1 MTALS
6 DPTVWVGLIT
16 LITLEVVLG
25 IDNLLFIAV
34 LAEKL
39 PPEQRDAARRIG
51 LSLALGMRL
60 VLLTTISWMVTLTEP
75 LVSVLS
81 YPFSGRDLILIGGG
95 LFLVL
100 KATVELD
107 ERLEGRIHAGPA
119 KRVYA
124 GFWMVITQIVI
135 LDAVFSLDAV
145 ITAVG
150 MVDELWVMMTAV
162 IIAMAI
168 MIVAS
173 RPLTTFVGK
182 HPTLVILCLG
192 FLLMIGFSLVADGFG
207 YHIPKGYLYAA
218 IGFSVLVEVFNQVAR
233 RNTER
238 QQAKTPL
245 RERTA
250 DAILRLMGARAED
263 NQVTAPVLLQQQPD
277 KERPIKEEPEAEQVF
292 GKEERFMITGVLSLA
307 DRTVRQI
314 MTPRVDISWV
324 NTLSSP
330 DRIRAQVRAAPHATF
345 PVCHGE
351 LDDVLGVLSAAEIF
365 SILESGGDM
374 SARAALH
381 APVKVSVDLDAV
393 QVVEGLRA
401 SRGRLVFATAG
412 DGSIEGLVTPLDVLE
427 AIAGDFPDADEL
439 PDILPQGDGWIV
451 KGSVD
456 LYQLARTFGIP
467 DFQRGRDENWT
478 TLAGLLVAQHHN
490 IPAVGESFQIN
501 GLGFEVLAATH
512 TRVEQVRIW
521 RLPPESARG

>member
-1 MTALS
+1 MEALIAAFS
-6 DPTVWVGLIT
+6 DPALWVGLLT

-39 PPEQRDAARRIG
+39 PLDQRDAARRVG
-51 LSLALGMRL
+51 LALALIMRL
-60 VLLTTISWMVTLTEP
+60 VLLTAMSWMVTLTQP
-75 LVSVLS
+75 IGTLLS

-95 LFLVL
+95 LFLVF

-124 GFWMVITQIVI
+124 GFWMVIAQIVI

-162 IIAMAI
+162 VIAMAI
-168 MIVAS
+168 MMAAS
-173 RPLTTFVGK
+173 RPLTAFVGK

-192 FLLMIGFSLVADGFG
+192 FLLMIGFSLIADGFG
-207 YHIPKGYLYAA
+207 FDIPKGYLYAA
-218 IGFSVLVEVFNQVAR
+218 IGFSVLVETFNQVAR

-238 QQAKTPL
+238 QQARTPL

-250 DAILRLMGARAED
+250 DAILRLMGARTEEEP
-263 NQVTAPVLLQQQPD
+263 VTAP
-277 KERPIKEEPEAEQVF
+277 EATAESEEEEQVF
-292 GKEERFMITGVLSLA
+292 REEERFMITGVLSLA
-307 DRTVRQI
+307 DRTVKRI
-314 MTPRVDISWV
+314 MTPRIDITWI
-324 NTLSSP
+324 NTLAPP
-330 DRIRAQVRAAPHATF
+330 DRIRAQVRNAPHATF
-345 PVCHGE
+345 PVCQGD

-365 SILESGGDM
+365 SILESGGDLA
-374 SARAALH
+374 ARAALH
-381 APVKVSVDLDAV
+381 PPVKVPSDLDAI
-393 QVVEGLRA
+393 QVVEGLRS

-427 AIAGDFPDADEL
+427 AIAGEFPDADEV

-456 LYQLARTFGIP
+456 LYQLAHTFAIP
-467 DFQRGRDENWT
+467 DFPRGEDETWT
-478 TLAGLLVAQHHN
+478 TLAGLLVAQN
-490 IPAVGESFQIN
+490 DSIPAIGDSFQIN
-501 GLGFEVLAATH
+501 GLGFEVLAATY